1 MEWLFGRKKTPA
13 EMLREHQRALKKAM
27 RELDREKGALEK
39 QETKLKADIKK
50 SAQAG
55 QMEVTKIQA
64 KDLVRTRKHV
74 RKMIMMRTQIQAVS
88 LKIQTLKSTET
99 MAQAMKGV
107 AKAMGRMNKSMNL
120 PQLMQI
126 MREFERQSE
135 IMDMKSETMD
145 DAIDEAMGDEEDE
158 EETEEIV
165 QQVMEELGLSM
176 GADMVNA
183 PHTAVKDDVTNQ
195 DDLLQKRLD
204 NLKNDQ

>member
-1 MEWLFGRKKTPA
+1 M
-13 EMLREHQRALKKAM
+13 REHQRALKKAM
-27 RELDREKGALEK
+27 RELDRERGSLEK
-39 QETKLKADIKK
+39 QENKLKQDIKK
-50 SAQAG
+50 SAKEG

-74 RKMIMMRTQIQAVS
+74 RKMIMMKTQIQAVS

-126 MREFERQSE
+126 MQEFEKQSE

-158 EETEEIV
+158 EESEEIV
-165 QQVMEELGLSM
+165 SQVMEELGLNMS
-176 GADMVNA
+176 GDFVAA
-183 PHTAVKDDVTNQ
+183 PSANPTGEAVSDQ
-195 DDLLQKRLD
+195 DAALQKRLD
-204 NLKNDQ
+204 DLTK